1 MSDRILELKGI
12 SFSYSPRSSSVLDA
26 VSMQIAQESI
36 TAILG
41 PNGAGKTTLLRII
54 MGLRQPALG
63 EVILAGS
70 PLTSYTRKSLS
81 RWMGVVPQA
90 EHVPFEYTVLEFVL
104 MGRAP
109 YLEVLEL
116 PGQVDVDIARE
127 ALQTVGIAELQF
139 RPVPELSGGE
149 LQLVLIARALAQQPK
164 ILLLDEPSAHL
175 DLSNRNA
182 TLSILE
188 QLRQAG
194 STIIFTTHDPMA
206 ASLIA
211 DNLVLMKKG
220 RILHAGSFE
229 STFTS
234 EKLSAAYNTEVEVL
248 KLDGTYLVRTREGH
262 LEKTG

>member
-1 MSDRILELKGI
+1 MNAAILELKGI
-12 SFSYSPRSSSVLDA
+12 RFSYAPRQVPVLDSI
-26 VSMQIAQESI
+26 SMQIAQHTI

-41 PNGAGKTTLLRII
+41 PNGAGKTTLLRIL
-54 MGLRQPALG
+54 MGLRQPASG
-63 EVILAGS
+63 EVLLSGS
-70 PLTSYTRKSLS
+70 SLQSFTRKDLS
-81 RWMGVVPQA
+81 RWMGLVPQA
-90 EHVPFEYTVLEFVL
+90 EYVPFEYSVLEYVL

-116 PGQVDVDIARE
+116 PGKEDIAIARQ
-127 ALQTVGIAELQF
+127 ALATVGIADLEF

-182 TLSILE
+182 TLGILE
-188 QLRQAG
+188 RLRQAG
-194 STIIFTTHDPMA
+194 STVIFTTHDPTA

-220 RILHAGSFE
+220 RIVHAGSFV
-229 STFTS
+229 STFTG
-234 EKLSAAYNTEVEVL
+234 EKLSEAYSTQVEVL
-248 KLDGTYLVRTREGH
+248 KLDGTYLVRTPGPMD
-262 LEKTG
+262 LSL

>member
-1 MSDRILELKGI
+1 MSGCILDLRDI
-12 SFSYSPRSSSVLDA
+12 SFSYIPRQSSVLDA
-26 VSMQIAQESI
+26 VSMQIAPQSI

-54 MGLRQPALG
+54 MGLRQPASG
-63 EVILAGS
+63 EVL
-70 PLTSYTRKSLS
+70 LTGRSLKTYTRKELS
-81 RWMGVVPQA
+81 RWMGLVPQA
-90 EHVPFEYTVLEFVL
+90 EYLPFSYSVLEFVL
-104 MGRAP
+104 LGRAP

-116 PGQVDVDIARE
+116 PTREDVNIARQ
-127 ALQTVGIAELQF
+127 ALVTAGIADLEH
-139 RPVPELSGGE
+139 RPVPDLSGGE

-182 TLSILE
+182 TLGILSR
-188 QLRQAG
+188 LRQAG

-234 EKLSAAYNTEVEVL
+234 EKLSEAYSTKVEVL
-248 KLDGTYLVRTREGH
+248 KLDGTYLVRTPEVQQVSH
-262 LEKTG
+262 A

>member
-1 MSDRILELKGI
+1 MNASILELKGI
-12 SFSYSPRSSSVLDA
+12 SFSYAPRQLSALDSI
-26 VSMQIAQESI
+26 SMQIAQHSI

-41 PNGAGKTTLLRII
+41 PNGAGKTTLLRIL
-54 MGLRQPALG
+54 MGLRLPISG
-63 EVILAGS
+63 EVLLNGS
-70 PLTSYTRKSLS
+70 SLQSFTRKDLS
-81 RWMGVVPQA
+81 RWMGLVPQA
-90 EHVPFEYTVLEFVL
+90 EYVPFEYSVLEYVL

-116 PGQVDVDIARE
+116 PGQADIKIARE
-127 ALQTVGIAELQF
+127 ALATVGIADLEF

-182 TLSILE
+182 TLGILE
-188 QLRQAG
+188 HLRQAG
-194 STIIFTTHDPMA
+194 STVIFTTHDPTA

-229 STFTS
+229 TTFTS
-234 EKLSAAYNTEVEVL
+234 EKLSEAYSTQVEVL
-248 KLDGTYLVRTREGH
+248 KLDGTYLVRTREGQ
-262 LEKTG
+262 LESTV